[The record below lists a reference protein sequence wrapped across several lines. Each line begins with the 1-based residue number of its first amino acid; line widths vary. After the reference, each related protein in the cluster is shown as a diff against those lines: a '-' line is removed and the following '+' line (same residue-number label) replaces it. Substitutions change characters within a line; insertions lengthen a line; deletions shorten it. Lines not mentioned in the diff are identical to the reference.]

1 MEYDILPV
9 RQFVHQNSFD
19 PELNKHLQSLPN
31 AQDLRVKSYKILIVL
46 ILSTCFTIYLFSFLA
61 IGFWLKYH
69 YNPNDLA
76 QGNTTI
82 NPYYASLVITLTS
95 FNQNGLSVW
104 YRTRK

>member
-46 ILSTCFTIYLFSFLA
+46 ISCHWILVKI
-61 IGFWLKYH
+61 
-69 YNPNDLA
+69 
-76 QGNTTI
+76 
-82 NPYYASLVITLTS
+82 SLHS
-95 FNQNGLSVW
+95 
-104 YRTRK
+104 K